1 MSAPRRQTPMPPQLW
16 ATNRPLVVRV
26 LVAILCGWG
35 AAQLALW
42 NFRLHDVW
50 HFMSLD
56 PAAFREGEYWR
67 LITSQL
73 FHANI
78 LHFAVTIFV
87 VLIAGREIEPI
98 IGRWPFVALCLS
110 SGLLAGLINCAAFP
124 KVATAGYSAT
134 AAAIFAAYATILP
147 ELEQRFANL
156 LPAPLRIR
164 AKHVAGA
171 LVVGCVLL
179 IVTRSLLEIG
189 PAGILFGSV
198 AGWWF
203 ARHLGFGNAFWFQ
216 RRRMEA
222 RQRALRRM
230 RMSPEEFVVN
240 EIDPILEKISRDG
253 VGSLTR
259 AERKILEEGRGKLA
273 QRTSGRG

>member
-1 MSAPRRQTPMPPQLW
+1 MPPQLW
-16 ATNRPLVVRV
+16 ATNRPVVVRV

-35 AAQLALW
+35 AAQAALW
-42 NFRLHDVW
+42 KFGLHDVW
-50 HFMSLD
+50 NFMSLD
-56 PAAFREGEYWR
+56 PAAFRDGEYWR

-73 FHANI
+73 FHANV

-87 VLIAGREIEPI
+87 VLVAGREIEPI
-98 IGRWPFVALCLS
+98 IGRRPFVALCIS
-110 SGLLAGLINCAAFP
+110 AGLLAGLMNSLAFP
-124 KVATAGYSAT
+124 TVATSGYSGA

-147 ELEQRFANL
+147 ELEQRFAAM

-164 AKHVAGA
+164 AKHVAFA
-171 LVVGCVLL
+171 LVVGCVALIGTRALL
-179 IVTRSLLEIG
+179 DIG
-189 PAGILFGSV
+189 PAGILLGSV
-198 AGWWF
+198 AGWAF

-230 RMSPEEFVVN
+230 RMSPDEFVAN

>member
-1 MSAPRRQTPMPPQLW
+1 MPPQLW
-16 ATNRPLVVRV
+16 ATNRPLAVRV
-26 LVAILCGWG
+26 LVSILCGWG
-35 AAQLALW
+35 AAQAALW
-42 NFRLHDVW
+42 GFGLHDVW
-50 HFMSLD
+50 NFMALD
-56 PAAFREGEYWR
+56 AASARDGEYWR

-73 FHANI
+73 FHANF
-78 LHFAVTIFV
+78 LHFAVTVFA

-98 IGRWPFVALCLS
+98 IGRRPFVALFLS
-110 SGLLAGLINCAAFP
+110 TGLLAGVVNCVAFP
-124 KVATAGYSAT
+124 TVATSGFSGA

-147 ELEQRFANL
+147 ELEQRFAAL

-164 AKHVAGA
+164 VKHVAAA
-171 LVVGCVLL
+171 LLIGCVAL
-179 IVTRSLLEIG
+179 IATRSLLEIG
-189 PAGILFGSV
+189 PAGILLGSG

-222 RQRALRRM
+222 RQRALRRQ
-230 RMSPEEFVVN
+230 RMSPEEFVTN